1 MTKFSIII
9 SQGGNASHKEECNHI
24 KKNMDKK
31 ECNNITNIHGQGGMQ
46 KFMDKKECK
55 NFLVTIH
62 NLSPHSFIS
71 IKLSSGC
78 DHQFHEE
85 CGNSFTN
92 IYQQ

>member
-1 MTKFSIII
+1 
-9 SQGGNASHKEECNHI
+9 
-24 KKNMDKK
+24 
-31 ECNNITNIHGQGGMQ
+31 MQ

-92 IYQQ
+92 IYQQWFVESTLCRAYSPGNMQGRMKMDSY